1 MKINMALKY
10 ALFPDRYIIQMSPV
24 RTGSTFVYN
33 ILKAVCSNKSIE
45 KHHNYSALF
54 NRIPMVVTV
63 RNPFDTLASICRVNK
78 FNISDET
85 IVHVCNTFKLNG
97 GDDILKV
104 RNRSNVLIISYAQL
118 MGDLSGIFD
127 RLEEFFGVL
136 VDEKLRLEITLK
148 YGLDAASKISHS
160 KGEFAIWD
168 AETKIHGD
176 HISDRAQEIGY
187 GRESFTSKQIEY
199 IQKELAPYFSAFD
212 Y

>member
-24 RTGSTFVYN
+24 RTGSTFAYN

-54 NRIPMVVTV
+54 NRIPTVVTV
-63 RNPFDTLASICRVNK
+63 RNPFDTLASMCRVNK

-85 IVHVCNTFKLNG
+85 IVHICNTFRLLG
-97 GDDILKV
+97 GDDVLKV
-104 RNRSNVLIISYAQL
+104 RNRSNVLIISYDRL
-118 MGDLSGIFD
+118 VEDLSGIFD
-127 RLEEFFGVL
+127 RLGEFFGVL
-136 VDEKLRLEITLK
+136 VDEKLRLEITSNH
-148 YGLDAASKISHS
+148 GLDAASKMSHS
-160 KGEFAIWD
+160 KGDFAIWD

-176 HISDRAQEIGY
+176 HISDRALEIGY
-187 GRESFTSKQIEY
+187 GRECFTPKQIEY
-199 IQKELAPYFSAFD
+199 IQKALAPYFSAFD